1 MDFILN
7 LVRIIQAKFDIKK
20 KYIINVLEQAHRL
33 FKNET

>member
-20 KYIINVLEQAHRL
+20 IYNVLEQAHRL